1 MFSVV
6 IPTMWKSMR
15 LLGMLH
21 RLYESDYVDE
31 IILIDNDKDS
41 RFSFDNKK
49 IKLLEQEE
57 NIFVNPAWN
66 LGVNECKNENI
77 CILNDDVTFDV
88 DEVFSAATRV
98 LSDHPSS
105 CLGVH
110 PVSYKGYNDSIK
122 VAEGNAIGQGWGCCI
137 FLRKENWVDIPDQ
150 LKIWFGDNWIVQ
162 NHDKCFSTAFN
173 MSTEM
178 STTSNLKEL
187 SSVIKQDIEEWSN
200 INSYSFSIGYI
211 NHDTD
216 VFERFLGPSLNELN
230 GDFEV
235 VFTSDEKLPASNYNE
250 IIDNSA
256 YDFIIL
262 THQDVSFSS
271 DLLERISSTI
281 NSVGDWSALAM
292 VGASYDGVCRWSN
305 QNQSFELSSADCCF
319 IVINKGHGIRFDEST
334 FDDFHLYVE
343 DYCGQAKKK
352 TGFPVRTIFTNSR
365 ESSPDRRD
373 ESLNTYL
380 NHHSVTVNK
389 RGTAWGKYWEYRKK
403 LEDKWP
409 GIKTS

>member
-1 MFSVV
+1 MFSVI
-6 IPTMWKSMR
+6 IPTMWRSMR

-21 RLYESDYVDE
+21 RLYNSDYVDE
-31 IILIDNDKDS
+31 IIIIDNDKDS

-88 DEVFSAATRV
+88 DEVFGTATRF

-110 PVSYKGYNDSIK
+110 PVSYQGYNDSIK
-122 VAEGNAIGQGWGCCI
+122 VAEGSAIAQGWGCCI
-137 FLRKENWVDIPDQ
+137 FLRKESWVDIPDQ
-150 LKIWFGDNWIVQ
+150 IKIWFGDNWIVW
-162 NHDKCFSTAFN
+162 NYEKSFSAAFQI
-173 MSTEM
+173 STEM
-178 STTSNLKEL
+178 STTSNLDEL
-187 SSVIKQDIEEWSN
+187 SDVIKQDIEEWYKISN
-200 INSYSFSIGYI
+200 YSFSIGYI
-211 NHDTD
+211 NHDDD
-216 VFERFLGPSLNELN
+216 VFNRFLGPSLNSLKGN
-230 GDFEV
+230 FEV
-235 VFTSDEKLPASNYNE
+235 VCTSDKKRPAKNYNE
-250 IIDNSA
+250 IIDKSA
-256 YDFIIL
+256 FNFIIL

-271 DLLERISSTI
+271 DLLERISLTI
-281 NSVGDWSALAM
+281 KSVGDWSALAM
-292 VGASYDGVCRWSN
+292 VGVSEDGTYRWSN
-305 QNQSFELSSADCCF
+305 QDRSFEVSSADCCF
-319 IVINKGHGIRFDEST
+319 ILINKDHGIRFDEKL

-343 DYCGQAKKK
+343 NYCGQVKQK
-352 TGFPVRTIFTNSR
+352 TGLPVRTILTNSK
-365 ESSPDRRD
+365 ESSPYQRD
-373 ESLNTYL
+373 ESLTTYL

-409 GIKTS
+409 GIKTT

>member
-31 IILIDNDKDS
+31 IILIDNDKNL
-41 RFSFDNKK
+41 RFSFENKK
-49 IKLLEQEE
+49 IRLLEQDE

-66 LGVNECKNENI
+66 LGVEESKNQNI
-77 CILNDDVTFDV
+77 CILNDDVTFNV
-88 DEVFSAATRV
+88 DEVFNAANRV

-110 PVSYKGYNDSIK
+110 PASYKGYNDSIK

-137 FLRKENWVDIPDQ
+137 FLRKENWVDIPEQ
-150 LKIWFGDNWIVQ
+150 LKIWFGDNWIVR
-162 NHDKCFSTAFN
+162 NHEKSFSAAFRIF
-173 MSTEM
+173 TEM
-178 STTSNLKEL
+178 STTSGLGEL
-187 SSVIKQDIEEWSN
+187 SDVIKQDVEEWSN

-211 NHDTD
+211 DHDAD
-216 VFERFLGPSLNELN
+216 VFDRFLGPSLNKLN

-235 VFTSDEKLPASNYNE
+235 VCTSDEKRPAENYNK
-250 IIDNSA
+250 IIDNSES
-256 YDFIIL
+256 DFIIL

-281 NSVGDWSALAM
+281 NSVGVWSALAM
-292 VGASYDGVCRWSN
+292 VGVSYDGVYRWSN
-305 QNQSFELSSADCCF
+305 QNRSFELSSADCCF
-319 IVINKGHGIRFDEST
+319 IVINKSHGIRFDENT

-343 DYCGQAKKK
+343 DYCAQARKK
-352 TGFPVRTIFTNSR
+352 TGFPVRTILTNSR
-365 ESSPDRRD
+365 DSSPDQRD
-373 ESLNTYL
+373 ESLTTYL
-380 NHHSVTVNK
+380 NHHSVTINK
-389 RGTAWGKYWEYRKK
+389 RGFAWGKYKEYRKK
-403 LEDKWP
+403 LQNKWP
-409 GIKTS
+409 GIKTT